1 MKSLQVKA
9 AAKVNLSLDVI
20 GRRRDGYHD
29 IKSIFQ
35 SIGIFDIVTVMQI
48 GRGIEINCDDSEVP
62 CDQRNIA
69 YKAAKLFFEYTGIK
83 SGVNIHINKN
93 IPSQAGLGGGSSDGA
108 AVIYSMNRIFDTR
121 MPIPELADI
130 GGRISADTAFFIYG
144 GTAFVEGIGDIINP
158 IRSLPPVD
166 IVVAKGLA
174 GVSTPEAYKKIDAL
188 KNPPHAKTGRLLK
201 AIDEGK
207 FMRKCSLC
215 ENIFELVTDNR
226 DVTDLKKHLMDNG
239 AETALMSGS
248 GSSVFG
254 IFSDKTKALKCCRTL
269 QKYYYYAEH
278 CTAVTQGIYE
288 I

>member
-35 SIGIFDIVTVMQI
+35 SIGIFDIVTVQQTTK
-48 GRGIEINCDDSEVP
+48 GIEITCTDREVP

-83 SGVNIHINKN
+83 SGVSIHINKN

-108 AVIYSMNRIFDTR
+108 AVIYCMNKIFDTR

-158 IRSLPPVD
+158 IRSIPPVD
-166 IVVAKGLA
+166 IVVAKGLS
-174 GVSTPEAYKKIDAL
+174 GVSTPEAYRKIDAL
-188 KNPPHAKTGRLLK
+188 KDPSHAKTGRLLK

-207 FMRKCSLC
+207 FLRKCSLC

-226 DVTDLKKHLMDNG
+226 DVEDLKKHFRENG

-254 IFSDKTKALKCCRTL
+254 IFSDKKEAVKCCRTL
-269 QKYYYYAEH
+269 QKYYYYAEY

-288 I
+288 L